1 MTMDNA
7 WWSSPCA
14 LLQTAIAEQA
24 EQRQAELTKP
34 LGALGRL
41 EHVAIQFAA
50 WQGQVQPVIKQPE
63 AVLFAGDHGVVAQGV
78 SAFPQ
83 AVTVEMLKNFV
94 HGGAAMSVLTQH
106 HGMPLT
112 IVNCGTAIP
121 CEQVTGVLHRPIGL
135 GTADFSQQ
143 PAMTTEHARQA
154 LALGAEQAER
164 AHQQG
169 CDLLIVG
176 EMGIGNTSCA
186 SALAA
191 VLLQQPVAHL
201 VGAGTGLAGAAL
213 AHKCEVLT
221 CSVARASIGQHHDAL
236 SIAEQLGG
244 FEVLAMTG
252 AYLRAAQLGLPSLVD
267 GFIASAALLLAQRF
281 NAQVT
286 DWVVYGHHS
295 AEPGHQAV
303 LSALDAQP
311 LVSLGMRLGEGSG
324 AAIAYPLMQQAL
336 LLHRSMATFAE
347 AAVSNGSSED

>member
-1 MTMDNA
+1 MTMENT
-7 WWSSPCA
+7 WWLAPCA
-14 LLQTAIAEQA
+14 PLQTGIAEQA
-24 EQRQAELTKP
+24 AQRQAELTKP

-41 EHVAIQFAA
+41 EQVAIQCAA
-50 WQGQVQPVIKQPE
+50 WQGQVQPSITQPH
-63 AVLFAGDHGVVAQGV
+63 AVLFAADHGVVAQGV

-112 IVNCGTAIP
+112 LVNCGTAIP
-121 CEQVTGVLHRPIGL
+121 CEQVTGVLHRPIAL

-143 PAMTTEHARQA
+143 PAMTTEQAQQA
-154 LALGAEQAER
+154 LALGAEQAEH

-169 CDLLIVG
+169 CDLLLVG

-186 SALAA
+186 TVLAA
-191 VLLQQPVAHL
+191 ALLQQPVAEL

-221 CSVARASIGQHHDAL
+221 RSVERADIGPEHDAL
-236 SIAEQLGG
+236 NIAEQLGG

-281 NAQVT
+281 QPRVT
-286 DWVVYGHHS
+286 DWVLYGHQS

-303 LSALDAQP
+303 LAALNAQP

-324 AAIAYPLMQQAL
+324 AAIAYPLVQQAL
-336 LLHRSMATFAE
+336 LLHRAMATFAE
-347 AAVSNGSSED
+347 AAVSSSASEG